1 MSADYVAGFRSDNS
15 LELWDVSCALS
26 QSGAPVCQAR
36 LPPAGGA
43 SVEALAWS
51 GGRLFSTG
59 LHGHVLEHGGHG
71 LEATASTSVTGD
83 AAWCLAAG
91 TEDGQ
96 VVLHSVT
103 QQGLVFD
110 RRLTKQV
117 SCRPGEETPVHTFRF
132 VIMLRFGSH

>member
-43 SVEALAWS
+43 GVEALAWS

-71 LEATASTSVTGD
+71 LEATASTSMTGD
-83 AAWCLAAG
+83 AAWPPERRTARWCCTPSPSRDSCSTADSPNRSAAG
-91 TEDGQ
+91 RERKRQFTH
-96 VVLHSVT
+96 L
-103 QQGLVFD
+103 GL
-110 RRLTKQV
+110 
-117 SCRPGEETPVHTFRF
+117 
-132 VIMLRFGSH
+132 